1 MATSP
6 TQLTLKK
13 LRADGWTAEVTEKWN
28 PFAKIRQDL
37 FGIVDVLGI
46 GKEGTIAV
54 QTTSDSNVAARVKKI
69 ADSPHI
75 AAIRD
80 AGWAFHV
87 HGWRKVKNR
96 WQCRVVDVS

>member
-80 AGWAFHV
+80 AGWVFHV
-87 HGWRKVKNR
+87 HGWKKVKNR